1 MHDRLSTHIMM
12 HTKGIEKVEHFPRFT
27 VKVRTKQVWYKRPPK
42 MFHIKDR
49 NETGGHWAKSGTVL
63 WIPWSDIILVWLTW
77 HDVALNGHWADA
89 AITTIQ
95 QNKTVRWERKHLV
108 SHTWF
113 VRFYLFYETIDCSAS
128 HYNNMIY
135 FQPLLILTSFRL

>member
-1 MHDRLSTHIMM
+1 MHDRQSTHKMM

-27 VKVRTKQVWYKRPPK
+27 VKVRIKQVWYKRPPK

-49 NETGGHWAKSGTVL
+49 NDTGSHWVKSGTVL
-63 WIPWSDIILVWLTW
+63 WIPWSGILLLWFTW
-77 HDVALNGHWADA
+77 HDVVLNGHWADV

-95 QNKTVRWERKHLV
+95 QNKTVRWEQKHLV
-108 SHTWF
+108 PHTWF
-113 VRFYLFYETIDCSAS
+113 VRLYPFFPKLLTAS

-135 FQPLLILTSFRL
+135 FQPLVILTSFRL